1 MSDAMKTPLRIAIAF
16 LAVLSA
22 VHPGFAGKNEWL
34 EVRSK
39 HFTLITD
46 DGEKNGRTTLMKFE
60 QMRAG
65 FASVFQKANVNIP
78 VPLEI
83 VAFRSSKEMKQ
94 YAPLYNGKP
103 IELAGYFQQGEDRN
117 FIALDLSAPN
127 GWSTVFHEYGHLLLN
142 GNLRNMPVWVNEGFA
157 DFFSGMEISGKYM
170 SLGTIPQGYGQ
181 ILVSSRWMKTAE
193 LISVEPTSRDYNEGD
208 RRNVFYAQSWLTVHY
223 ILLKHKVGQLDAYVR
238 LTEDQHVAKPEAFEK
253 AFGMTTDQFDK
264 ELERYLHGTMQYLRA
279 PAPQEDAGTLQVR
292 PLSKADTE
300 ATLADFKFHLM
311 DHKAEGIADFT
322 RILTEDPNNTLA
334 NRELGYS
341 YIQKGD
347 FESAAPYLKRASET
361 GSTDPRVHFFN
372 AMLLSR
378 SRSGMLSL
386 DTDKIDQVQAEVKK
400 AIELDPS
407 YAEAYNL
414 LAYTQSRKDNIEQAI
429 QTQAKAVELS
439 PRNEFYLMNLANYE
453 MQAEQWDKARPTL
466 ISLTNSSNPIVSE
479 NAQRSL
485 SQLQQMEQ
493 WKQGHS
499 VGTVAVGQGQRWAA
513 PAHEETVGTEKSEP
527 VQQLPNQPIAY
538 LKGKIVSIDCTV
550 NPQAVLEVS
559 SGNKTWHLR
568 VTDRASVVLI
578 GADQFSCAWKGKAVA
593 INYRPLASGTGDV
606 VSLELQ

>member
-1 MSDAMKTPLRIAIAF
+1 MLRSVRVILVLIS
-16 LAVLSA
+16 LATA
-22 VHPGFAGKNEWL
+22 VHPAFAGKDEWV

-39 HFTLITD
+39 HFTVITD

-65 FASVFQKANVNIP
+65 FASVFQKATVNIP

-170 SLGTIPQGYGQ
+170 SLGTLPQGYGQ
-181 ILVSSRWMKTAE
+181 ILLSSRWMKTAE
-193 LISVEPTSRDYNEGD
+193 LISVEHTSRDYNEGD

-223 ILLKHKVGQLDAYVR
+223 ILLKHKEAQLDAYVK
-238 LTEDQHVAKPEAFEK
+238 LTEDQHMPQPEAFQK
-253 AFGMTTDQFDK
+253 AFGISTDQFDK

-279 PAPQEDAGTLQVR
+279 PAPEEDAGTFEVH
-292 PLSKADTE
+292 PLSKDDTE
-300 ATLADFKFHLM
+300 ARLADFKFHLM
-311 DHKAEGIADFT
+311 DHKAEGIADFEH
-322 RILTEDPNNTLA
+322 ILSNDPNNTLA
-334 NRELGYS
+334 NRELGYA
-341 YIQKGD
+341 YLQKGE
-347 FESAAPYLKRASET
+347 FEKAAPYLKKASET

-378 SRSGMLSL
+378 SRSGMLSV
-386 DTDKIDQVQAEVKK
+386 DPEKIDQIQAELKK

-414 LAYTQSRKDNIEQAI
+414 LAFTESRKNELEQAI
-429 QTQAKAVELS
+429 QAQTRAVELS
-439 PRNEFYLMNLANYE
+439 PRNEFFLMNLANYQ
-453 MQAEQWDKARPTL
+453 MQSEKWDKARQTWT
-466 ISLTNSSNPIVSE
+466 SLANSGNPMIASE
-479 NAQRSL
+479 AQQGL
-485 SQLQQMEQ
+485 SRLQEMENWKKEHPEGRVVMEQ
-493 WKQGHS
+493 P
-499 VGTVAVGQGQRWAA
+499 AVVSASA
-513 PAHEETVGTEKSEP
+513 EDVSEP
-527 VQQLPNQPIAY
+527 VHQLPNQPIAF
-538 LKGKIVSIDCTV
+538 LKGKIVSVDCSAE
-550 NPQAVLEVS
+550 PQAVLEVG
-559 SGNKTWHLR
+559 SGSKTWHMR
-568 VTDRASVVLI
+568 VANRSKVLLI
-578 GADQFSCAWKGKAVA
+578 GADQFSCDWKGKGVA
-593 INYRPLASGTGDV
+593 INYRPQAAGTGDV